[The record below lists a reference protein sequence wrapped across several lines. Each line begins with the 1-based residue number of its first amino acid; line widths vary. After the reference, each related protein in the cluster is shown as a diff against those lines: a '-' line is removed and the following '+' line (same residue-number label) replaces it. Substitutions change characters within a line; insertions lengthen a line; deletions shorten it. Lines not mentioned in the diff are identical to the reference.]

1 MDVEKRSPQHTPVRR
16 SQGYGGHQA
25 PAGYEPGEGCLT
37 TLVRVPVRIV
47 VLVVVVPV
55 RMLWDLLALCGRAL
69 HRTVLRPVGH
79 GLVWVYAV
87 VLTPVGHALAW
98 LAVVLGKVL
107 FVWPWV
113 GLWRYVVVP
122 VVTYGLVV
130 PAVWVH
136 RQVLTP
142 VGRGVAWV
150 LTGLGRGIGWTLG
163 TLGRGIAWLVGH
175 LVVAPARWVHR
186 SLLTPVGHALAW
198 LAVVLGKV
206 LFVWPWVGLWRYV
219 VVPVVTYG
227 LVVPVAW
234 VYRQVLTPLGHGIVR
249 LAAGLWHG
257 LAVLG
262 RGLWTALTWTVLTL
276 LVTPVVWLVGTLVV
290 APLVWIF
297 RRVLVPLGREI
308 GAAFVVAWRVAGY
321 VSSAVGSA
329 VRWLVVRL
337 VVRPVRWFYGSVC
350 TPVGHAVRDFVW
362 RPAKR
367 AAVEAGRAAA
377 AAVRSARETIRQ
389 ARRDAW
395 RALVGGPGYAEPGEP
410 LVPQARTLG
419 STTTV
424 PGAAAE
430 PEISLHKQG

>member
-1 MDVEKRSPQHTPVRR
+1 MDVEKRPPAHTPVRR

-55 RMLWDLLALCGRAL
+55 RMVWDLLALGGRAL
-69 HRTVLRPVGH
+69 HRTVLRPVGR
-79 GLVWVYAV
+79 GLAWVYEA
-87 VLTPVGHALAW
+87 VLTPVGHALVRLAVVLGKAVFVWPWVGLWRYLVVPVVTYGLVVPAVWLYRQVLTPVGRGVAGVLIGLGRGIGWTLGTAGRGIAWLVGRLVVAPARWVHRSLLRPVGQGLAW

-113 GLWRYVVVP
+113 GLWRYLVVP

-130 PAVWVH
+130 PAVW
-136 RQVLTP
+136 L
-142 VGRGVAWV
+142 
-150 LTGLGRGIGWTLG
+150 
-163 TLGRGIAWLVGH
+163 
-175 LVVAPARWVHR
+175 
-186 SLLTPVGHALAW
+186 
-198 LAVVLGKV
+198 
-206 LFVWPWVGLWRYV
+206 
-219 VVPVVTYG
+219 
-227 LVVPVAW
+227 
-234 VYRQVLTPLGHGIVR
+234 YRQVLTPLGHGIVL
-249 LAAGLWHG
+249 LAAGLGHG

-262 RGLWTALTWTVLTL
+262 RGLWAAVTWVVLTL
-276 LVTPVVWLVGTLVV
+276 LVGPVVWLVGTLVV

-297 RRVLVPLGREI
+297 QRVLVPLGREI
-308 GAAFVVAWRVAGY
+308 GAAFAVAWRVAGY

-350 TPVGHAVRDFVW
+350 TPVGHAVRDVVW

-367 AAVEAGRAAA
+367 AVVEAGRAAA
-377 AAVRSARETIRQ
+377 AAARSARETIRQ

-410 LVPQARTLG
+410 LVPRARTLG